1 MPHLSSLV
9 QFDSADERVALR
21 RSSPG
26 SARTGRYHSWSGS
39 STAGSPLRALP
50 LLPPVSSSAVPL
62 PACCI
67 RIPYSFP
74 AFPRSSL
81 DLDTSAR
88 WDIVASDSV
97 SLPFILSRRRAMRT
111 RTLGKSGPPLS
122 LIGLGCMGMSDFYGP
137 ADMAES
143 IATIH
148 AALETGIT
156 LLDTGDFY
164 GMGRNELLVREALK
178 GGKRE
183 RVFLQ
188 VKFGAQRDP
197 AGDREKR
204 PGLHAA
210 AVGDGSRGPLPAF
223 AFGSR
228 CAHRGHG
235 RRHRG
240 SRARWLR
247 TAHRPVR
254 DGR

>member
-197 AGDREKR
+197 AGAFIGFDARPATVKNALGYTLQRLGTDHVDLYQPSRLDPAVPIEDTVGADRKSTR
-204 PGLHAA
+204 LN
-210 AVGDGSRGPLPAF
+210 
-223 AFGSR
+223 
-228 CAHRGHG
+228 
-235 RRHRG
+235 
-240 SRARWLR
+240 
-247 TAHRPVR
+247 
-254 DGR
+254 